1 METVTNYFE
10 LSPAQIEQFTALPAL
25 YRGWNE
31 KINLISR
38 KDTENLEV
46 HHILHSLAIAKVE
59 SFAAGSRILDVGTGG
74 GFPGIPLAILFPEVE
89 FMLVDSIGKKIN
101 VVNAIATEL
110 GLTNVQALNKR
121 AKDVEGKFD
130 FVISRAVARLSLFW
144 PWIADKIN
152 SKSLGTIP
160 NGVLYLKGGDVNEE
174 LNEFGKKV
182 TIYPISG
189 FFAEAYF
196 ETKLILHIPKKF

>member
-10 LSPAQIEQFTALPAL
+10 LSPGQIEQFSALPAL

-89 FMLVDSIGKKIN
+89 FLLVDSIGKKIN

-121 AKDVEGKFD
+121 AKDVEGKYD
-130 FVISRAVARLSLFW
+130 FVISRAVTRLSLFW
-144 PWIADKIN
+144 PWIADKIK
-152 SKSLGTIP
+152 SKSLGTIA

-182 TIYPISG
+182 TLFPISR
-189 FFAEAYF
+189 FFTEPYF

>member
-10 LSPAQIEQFTALPAL
+10 LSPGQIEQFSALPAL

-74 GFPGIPLAILFPEVE
+74 GFPGIRF
-89 FMLVDSIGKKIN
+89 LVFRWQYFFLKLNFCLSIQLVKK
-101 VVNAIATEL
+101 L
-110 GLTNVQALNKR
+110 M
-121 AKDVEGKFD
+121 
-130 FVISRAVARLSLFW
+130 W
-144 PWIADKIN
+144 
-152 SKSLGTIP
+152 
-160 NGVLYLKGGDVNEE
+160 
-174 LNEFGKKV
+174 
-182 TIYPISG
+182 
-189 FFAEAYF
+189 
-196 ETKLILHIPKKF
+196 

>member
-1 METVTNYFE
+1 METITNYFE
-10 LSPAQIEQFTALPAL
+10 LSAAQIEQFAVLPAL
-25 YRGWNE
+25 YRDWNE

-59 SFAAGSRILDVGTGG
+59 SFVSGSRILDVGTGG

-89 FMLVDSIGKKIN
+89 FVLVDSIGKKIN
-101 VVNAIATEL
+101 VVNAIAAEL
-110 GLTNVQALNKR
+110 GLQNVKALHQR
-121 AKDVEGKFD
+121 AEEVAGKFD
-130 FVISRAVARLSLFW
+130 FVVSRAVTRLSVFW
-144 PWIADKIN
+144 PWVADKFN
-152 SKSLGTIP
+152 SKSMGKNP

-182 TIYPISG
+182 KIFPISE
-189 FFAEAYF
+189 FFTEPYF

>member
-10 LSPAQIEQFTALPAL
+10 LSSGQIEQFSALPAL

-89 FMLVDSIGKKIN
+89 FLLVDSIGKKIN

-130 FVISRAVARLSLFW
+130 FVISRAVTRLSLFW
-144 PWIADKIN
+144 PWIADKIK
-152 SKSLGTIP
+152 SKSLGTIA

-174 LNEFGKKV
+174 INEFGKKV
-182 TIYPISG
+182 TIFPISG
-189 FFAEAYF
+189 FFTEPYF

>member
-10 LSPAQIEQFTALPAL
+10 LSPGQIEQFSALPAL

-89 FMLVDSIGKKIN
+89 FLLVDSIGKKIN

-130 FVISRAVARLSLFW
+130 FVISRAVTRLSLFW
-144 PWIADKIN
+144 PWIADKIK
-152 SKSLGTIP
+152 SKSLGTIA

-174 LNEFGKKV
+174 INEFGKKV
-182 TIYPISG
+182 TIFPISG
-189 FFAEAYF
+189 FFTEPYF